1 MSKKALAYFCL
12 AMAALA
18 TLWLVGGIVTVME
31 NNITYGRGLLSV
43 ANTNVPLLFAT
54 VIAIAILI
62 LAGWQLLRPSRRW
75 LGAYGGFLACLG
87 LFVIIV
93 QTLFPRSLR
102 IDIRAMLSI
111 QVHTLWLGLVF
122 LVAGVGLFA
131 RFRK

>member
-1 MSKKALAYFCL
+1 MSKKALAYVCL
-12 AMAALA
+12 ALAALA
-18 TLWLVGGIVTVME
+18 TLWFVGGIVTAME
-31 NNITYGRGLLSV
+31 NNLTQGRGFLSM

-54 VIAIAILI
+54 VIVIAILI
-62 LAGWQLLRPSRRW
+62 LVGWQLLRPSRRW

-93 QTLFPRSLR
+93 QTIFPRSLR

-111 QVHTLWLGLVF
+111 QAYTLWLGLVF
-122 LVAGVGLFA
+122 LVVGAGLFA